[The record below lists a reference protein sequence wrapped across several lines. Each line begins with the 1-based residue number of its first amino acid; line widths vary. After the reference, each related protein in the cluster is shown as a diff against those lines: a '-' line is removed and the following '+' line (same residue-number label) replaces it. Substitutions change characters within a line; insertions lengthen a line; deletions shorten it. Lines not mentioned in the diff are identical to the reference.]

1 MTTRRKLL
9 ALGLL
14 PLLCSGGLA
23 LKVGLMEHRVG
34 GGISAVN
41 DGDADRARTA
51 FAANASLNAFEP
63 WIAPYDE
70 GVAAYLQGDPEAA
83 VALFTAA
90 LADVP
95 AAEECRVRTNL
106 ALATEAVGD
115 EAAEGARLR
124 WFEARKTIA
133 SCLEN
138 ETAAAVDDRLER
150 KLADAAAALEA
161 AVADP
166 DRPELPER
174 EPADEEDLTAAE
186 QQELLDQLNAEGRRT
201 RERDR
206 ERERRQQRQD
216 EAEETEEPPTY
227 NW

>member
-1 MTTRRKLL
+1 MTTRRRLL

-23 LKVGLMEHRVG
+23 VKVGLMEHRVG
-34 GGISAVN
+34 EGSAAVSGGEP
-41 DGDADRARTA
+41 DRARTA
-51 FAANASLNAFEP
+51 FAANASVNVFEP

-70 GVAAYLQGDPEAA
+70 GVAAYLQDDPDAA
-83 VALFTAA
+83 VELFTTA
-90 LADVP
+90 LADAP
-95 AAEECRVRTNL
+95 AAEGCRVRTNL
-106 ALATEAVGD
+106 ALSLEAVGD
-115 EAAEGARLR
+115 EAAEGARLQ
-124 WFEARKTIA
+124 WFEARQTVA
-133 SCLEN
+133 SCLDE
-138 ETAAAVDDRLER
+138 EPAAAVDARLQR

-166 DRPELPER
+166 DRAELPRR

-206 ERERRQQRQD
+206 ERERRQDRPD
-216 EAEETEEPPTY
+216 RPDEEPTY
-227 NW
+227 GW